1 MIHRLACALLLAACL
16 VIAGTA
22 VAEDE
27 APAPAKKTPDR
38 PSAEQLALKKLVDD
52 VCPEVAKLRGLAWKH
67 EVDVRV
73 LSRKEL
79 AAWMRAGLE
88 RDVKAT
94 EWERDDRIVKRL
106 GLLREDQNL
115 RDLVQL
121 MLQEMLAG
129 AYDPR
134 TKQLVLTAGFD
145 GKANI
150 PTLVHELIHALED
163 QHFDLLSRERP
174 FHRIDPDRQFAIRCV
189 FEGSAEWAR
198 RRFEDLRPDAA
209 LAYFAQ
215 RGKNTAAQAGQRRVL
230 QQVPAHMLLSS
241 LLHYRVGPNFVTHAV
256 GADYAQGMA
265 KLLADPPV
273 SQEQVLHP
281 YKWLGAK
288 RDHPRKVNWRGDV
301 RGALGKAWKRLDEHT
316 MGELDLALYLD
327 YFLGDKQG
335 RLNPR
340 TMGAANYVESMSKR
354 AASGWDAGH
363 RRYFE
368 NKDGTIVV
376 AEAYAFDTV
385 EDADDAARVLGAAL
399 RKAQGKAWKGAGW
412 VHLHEVRE
420 VKRFDYTGKH
430 GRGRILH
437 RDNAVLH
444 LDGVGTADFDL
455 VFRELEKTTFDKD
468 ERDQGDDPKDPFD
481 GYEVADHH
489 LGLGL
494 KLPDDTWEAIEGGR
508 TNQVFAHAQKD
519 DMDLEFFVLNTGVSD
534 IGLRGVGRRF
544 LGTLFDPAKA
554 TKTTVMHLEGIQHPL
569 PGLPG
574 WTRRIHIVSDAART
588 YAVIVSG
595 PDAQLAKAKSD
606 IERLLA
612 GMPGPRGSAPTAKGQ
627 APPAG
632 LRSIPSY

>member
-1 MIHRLACALLLAACL
+1 MIHRLARALLLSACAVL
-16 VIAGTA
+16 AGTA
-22 VAEDE
+22 VAGDE
-27 APAPAKKTPDR
+27 APAN
-38 PSAEQLALKKLVDD
+38 PSAEQIALTKLVDAIRPD
-52 VCPEVAKLRGLAWKH
+52 VAKLRGLAWKGD
-67 EVDVRV
+67 VDVRV

-79 AAWMRAGLE
+79 ASWVRAGLE
-88 RDVKAT
+88 RDVT
-94 EWERDDRIVKRL
+94 PEEWQRDEKLVKRL
-106 GLLREDQNL
+106 GLLREEESLQG
-115 RDLVQL
+115 LVQL
-121 MLQEMLAG
+121 VNEEMLAG

-145 GKANI
+145 GKANL

-163 QHFDLLSRERP
+163 QHFDLLKIERP
-174 FHRIDPDRQFAIRCV
+174 FRRSDPDRQFAIRCI

-209 LAYFAQ
+209 RAYFAQ

-230 QQVPAHMLLSS
+230 QKVPTHMLLSS

-256 GADYAQGMA
+256 GTDYARGMA

-273 SQEQVLHP
+273 TQEQVLHP
-281 YKWLGAK
+281 HKWLGAK
-288 RDHPRKVNWRGDV
+288 RDHPRKVTWRGDV
-301 RGALGKAWKRLDEHT
+301 RAALGKGWRRLDEHT

-363 RRYFE
+363 RRYYE
-368 NKDGTIVV
+368 NTDGTIVV

-399 RKAQGKAWKGAGW
+399 RKAHGKAWKGAGW
-412 VHLHEVRE
+412 VNLHEVRE
-420 VKRFDYTGKH
+420 IKRFDYAGKH

-437 RDNAVLH
+437 RDNTVLL
-444 LDGVGTADFDL
+444 LDGVGRADFDL
-455 VFRELEKTTFDKD
+455 VFRELAKTTFEKD
-468 ERDQGDDPKDPFD
+468 ARDQGDDPKDPFE
-481 GYEVADHH
+481 GYEIADHH

-494 KLPDDTWEAIEGGR
+494 KLPDDTWEATEGGR
-508 TNQVFAHAQKD
+508 TNQVFAHAQKGD
-519 DMDLEFFVLNTGVSD
+519 VDLEFFVINTGVSD
-534 IGLRGVGRRF
+534 IGLRGVGRQF
-544 LGTLFDPAKA
+544 LGKLFDPAKA
-554 TKTTVMHLEGIQHPL
+554 TKTRVMHLEGIQHPL
-569 PGLPG
+569 TALPG

-595 PDAQLAKAKSD
+595 PDTQLAKAQSD

-612 GMPGPRGSAPTAKGQ
+612 GMPGPRGPTPTAKGK
-627 APPAG
+627 APAG
-632 LRSIPSY
+632 LRSLPSY